1 MDIAAF
7 MTWIR
12 ETIMKMGGMQTCDLV
27 YEEMNPEGHFL
38 QVLIYVHS
46 RHKYIVCTAH
56 ICHFVNKTW
65 GTSDIP
71 PVLPFKCV
79 LR

>member
-27 YEEMNPEGHFL
+27 YEETNPEGQSYQIKRDWWQQATL
-38 QVLIYVHS
+38 
-46 RHKYIVCTAH
+46 
-56 ICHFVNKTW
+56 
-65 GTSDIP
+65 GT
-71 PVLPFKCV
+71 
-79 LR
+79 